1 MQRPERCTPRQR
13 EAVLALASNSGREG
27 ARKRGETSRRGY
39 PPPREALAV
48 VAVVREATKRRI
60 DGGGTV
66 QSSRGGA
73 ERAGSE
79 ERGKERARRLGLKLY
94 RPSKGRG
101 KAGGESWGH
110 GASVAGH

>member
-1 MQRPERCTPRQR
+1 M
-13 EAVLALASNSGREG
+13 LAPASNRRCGE
-27 ARKRGETSRRGY
+27 ARTRGKARWRRSS
-39 PPPREALAV
+39 PPREALAAV
-48 VAVVREATKRRI
+48 VVVREATKRRI

-66 QSSRGGA
+66 QSSRGSA

-79 ERGKERARRLGLKLY
+79 ERGKEWARRLGLKLY

-101 KAGGESWGH
+101 KAGGESWGR

>member
-1 MQRPERCTPRQR
+1 
-13 EAVLALASNSGREG
+13 
-27 ARKRGETSRRGY
+27 
-39 PPPREALAV
+39 
-48 VAVVREATKRRI
+48 
-60 DGGGTV
+60 V

-79 ERGKERARRLGLKLY
+79 ERGKERARRLGHKLY
-94 RPSKGRG
+94 RPGKRRG

>member
-1 MQRPERCTPRQR
+1 MLGPT
-13 EAVLALASNSGREG
+13 SNFGHEG
-27 ARKRGETSRRGY
+27 VRKRGETSWRGY
-39 PPPREALAV
+39 PPPREALAAV
-48 VAVVREATKRRI
+48 VVVREATKRRI

-79 ERGKERARRLGLKLY
+79 VRGKERARRLGIKLY